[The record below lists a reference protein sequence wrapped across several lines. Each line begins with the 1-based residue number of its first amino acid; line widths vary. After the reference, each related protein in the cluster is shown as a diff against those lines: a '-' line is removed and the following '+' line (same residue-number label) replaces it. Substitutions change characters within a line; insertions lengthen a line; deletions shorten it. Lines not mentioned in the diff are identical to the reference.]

1 MRKVRWVA
9 ASCAAL
15 LVAIVAIEA
24 LAARMLAAG
33 LLMLA
38 SLACG

>member
-1 MRKVRWVA
+1 MRTVRWVA

-15 LVAIVAIEA
+15 LAAIMALEA

>member
-1 MRKVRWVA
+1 MRTIRWVA

-15 LVAIVAIEA
+15 LVAIMAVEA
-24 LAARMLAAG
+24 MAARALAAG

>member
-1 MRKVRWVA
+1 MRTIRWVA

-15 LVAIVAIEA
+15 LVAIVALEA
-24 LAARMLAAG
+24 MAARVLAAG

>member
-1 MRKVRWVA
+1 MRTIRWVA

-15 LVAIVAIEA
+15 VVAIISVEA
-24 LAARMLAAG
+24 MAARALAAG

>member
-1 MRKVRWVA
+1 VRTIRWIA

-15 LVAIVAIEA
+15 LVAIMVLEA
-24 LAARMLAAG
+24 MAARMLAAG

-38 SLACG
+38 SLVCG